1 MRALVLALVLIAGPA
16 LAQDGAPLPT
26 ATTELRGL
34 AQDEAAAAAQVLL
47 EADRAF
53 ALEVL
58 SLGPEGAYAAAMAPD
73 GVIVDASGPSTPGP
87 DAAKERFG
95 AMPSDARVRRT
106 PEGAQGD
113 RNQGATWG
121 SYALE
126 RGTGVVA
133 LGRYVTLWRREG
145 ETWRIVNELAA
156 GRAAPPSGVAAFT
169 LPPQNQTDPNWRNPS
184 GIR

>member
-1 MRALVLALVLIAGPA
+1 MRMIVLALALFASPA
-16 LAQDGAPLPT
+16 LAQQGAPVETP
-26 ATTELRGL
+26 AAALRGL
-34 AQDEAAAAAQVLL
+34 AEDEAAAAREALL
-47 EADRAF
+47 AADRAF

-58 SLGPEGAYAAAMAPD
+58 SLGPEGAYAAALAVD

-87 DAAKERFG
+87 GAAKERFG
-95 AMPSDARVRRT
+95 TMPADARVRRT

-145 ETWRIVNELAA
+145 EAWRIVNELAA

-169 LPPQNQTDPNWRNPS
+169 LPQNQTDPNWRNPS

>member
-1 MRALVLALVLIAGPA
+1 MRHAALALALLAGPA
-16 LAQDGAPLPT
+16 LAQGGAPLPT
-26 ATTELRGL
+26 PQTELRGL
-34 AQDEAAAAAQVLL
+34 AQDEAAAAAQALL

-58 SLGPEGAYAAAMAPD
+58 SLGPEGAYAAALAAD
-73 GVIVDASGPSTPGP
+73 GVIVDASGPSAAGPG
-87 DAAKERFG
+87 AARERFG
-95 AMPSDARVRRT
+95 TMPADARVRRT

-126 RGTGVVA
+126 RGAGVVA
-133 LGRYVTLWRREG
+133 LGRYVTIWRREG
-145 ETWRIVNELAA
+145 DAWRIVNELAA
-156 GRAAPPSGVAAFT
+156 GRSAPPSGVAAFT
-169 LPPQNQTDPNWRNPS
+169 LPRSQTDPNWRNPS